1 MSAEN
6 AADATA
12 STSSPAPAVPQVGG
26 DSSAPA
32 AAAASTQSSAPKPPK
47 NARGRPTD
55 DPDTRWS
62 KTLSYIL
69 RHGAAKEG
77 LKLRSDGFVRVEDLM
92 KRPKLKGCDLDTL
105 ERIVRDNAKQR
116 FTLQAEPTGQD
127 GADELWIRANQ
138 GHSVKVEALELKP
151 VEKAEQVPIMVHGTY
166 YRLWPAIET
175 EGLKVMTRNHIHCA
189 IGLASDAGVI
199 SGMRANC
206 DLFIYLDVPRLLA
219 DGVPV
224 FTSTNNVVLT
234 AGVDGV
240 VPPKYFSKVVKKD
253 GEVLIGA

>member
-77 LKLRSDGFVRVEDLM
+77 LKLRSDGFVRVEDLVSLGGA
-92 KRPKLKGCDLDTL
+92 RQGCL
-105 ERIVRDNAKQR
+105 
-116 FTLQAEPTGQD
+116 
-127 GADELWIRANQ
+127 
-138 GHSVKVEALELKP
+138 S
-151 VEKAEQVPIMVHGTY
+151 
-166 YRLWPAIET
+166 
-175 EGLKVMTRNHIHCA
+175 
-189 IGLASDAGVI
+189 
-199 SGMRANC
+199 
-206 DLFIYLDVPRLLA
+206 
-219 DGVPV
+219 
-224 FTSTNNVVLT
+224 
-234 AGVDGV
+234 
-240 VPPKYFSKVVKKD
+240 
-253 GEVLIGA
+253 